1 MDSQTKEV
9 ESYSVISEVLFS
21 QRRAKPTLCLGKIRQ
36 KIFKRSNREA
46 TGRGPFIRLIEGLA
60 KDWERLV

>member
-21 QRRAKPTLCLGKIRQ
+21 QHRAKPTLCLGKMRQ
-36 KIFKRSNREA
+36 KIFKMSNREA
-46 TGRGPFIRLIEGLA
+46 TDRGLFIKRIEGLA
-60 KDWERLV
+60 KDWEGLV